1 VTTLL
6 GGWVSVPLAGSD
18 PLPVVD
24 VVDVPMTLAGLSRV
38 NVENVLAVASAT
50 VALRFSVEQVADGL
64 RSFDPS
70 QDNPGRMNIWIL
82 SVPSGVISVVIDL
95 THREAGL
102 EALLEIMN
110 GLRPHHG
117 RLLLVWVR
125 PMTAAMMFSSGS
137 ERSPA

>member
-6 GGWVSVPLAGSD
+6 GGWVS
-18 PLPVVD
+18 
-24 VVDVPMTLAGLSRV
+24 GLGRFRRTFGRRRGRRADDSGRA
-38 NVENVLAVASAT
+38 EEGQCRDVLAVASAT
-50 VALRFSVEQVADGL
+50 LALRFSVVQVADGL

-70 QDNPGRMNIWIL
+70 QDNPGRMNISTL

-95 THREAGL
+95 AHNEAGL

-110 GLRPHHG
+110 GLRPRHG
-117 RLLLVWVR
+117 RLLLGVG
-125 PMTAAMMFSSGS
+125 TAGDRSDDVSSGS